1 MLRCVS
7 DWSIHVLHMIG
18 LSKMNETLSSMIWND
33 GVSLD
38 VSESGRKIGK
48 QNIEQLS
55 KFI

>member
-38 VSESGRKIGK
+38 VSESAKKIGK
-48 QNIEQLS
+48 QNI
-55 KFI
+55 